1 MTAKEWTEAI
11 FVLILLLPFFFVF
24 LPREG
29 FWQVLGFVYLAAI
42 CGYVVFFSPHRDL
55 SRRARLSLLEVPII
69 VLWILFW
76 LWAVLPRG
84 KPGLVLGVSALAAAL
99 IYIAFISARRHGD
112 TSDDWGLGN
121 PARFL
126 RTLRQG
132 PKARAKSIQLSVA
145 NLLVLVVVLLARD
158 QAEEILRRVVGQ
170 STPFRIHGPIPA
182 WVVALV
188 FMAMI
193 HLFLFCVIR
202 YNNMRRAARIVGIY
216 LAILLAFI
224 AVAGYFMIYVRA
236 EGTVEL
242 RWARGLKAVGTYV
255 IWGTLQELLFL
266 SYFNTR
272 IRKGITS
279 PCLSALLTAV
289 VFSLFHLTAYELMT
303 LCFFIGIVWALIFQA
318 APNVFLLGVAH
329 GVSGGFGSA
338 FEVHLPQGL
347 KVPKIK
353 ATVGPFNL

>member
-1 MTAKEWTEAI
+1 MSGCENRTLRSITAREWTEAI
-11 FVLILLLPFFFVF
+11 LVLILLLAFFFIF

-29 FWQVLGFVYLAAI
+29 SWQILGFVYLAAI

-55 SRRARLSLLEVPII
+55 SKKARWSLLEVPII

-84 KPGLVLGVSALAAAL
+84 KPGLILGVFALAMAL
-99 IYIAFISARRHGD
+99 IYIAFFSARFHGD

-121 PARFL
+121 PGRLLKA
-126 RTLRQG
+126 LRQG
-132 PKARAKSIQLSVA
+132 PKARSKCIQLSA
-145 NLLVLVVVLLARD
+145 SNLLVLVVILLARD

-188 FMAMI
+188 SVAMI
-193 HLFLFCVIR
+193 NLFLFCVIR
-202 YNNMRRAARIVGIY
+202 YNNMRRASKIVGIY
-216 LAILLAFI
+216 LAILLVFI

-242 RWARGLKAVGTYV
+242 KWARGLKSVGTYV

-303 LCFFIGIVWALIFQA
+303 LCFFGSPAEFVGEWGAIIK
-318 APNVFLLGVAH
+318 GVDKSILPK
-329 GVSGGFGSA
+329 SG
-338 FEVHLPQGL
+338 
-347 KVPKIK
+347 
-353 ATVGPFNL
+353 